1 MMLPRGISFSCRLD
15 QSLLEIRSK
24 IKTSVPS
31 VILRE
36 LDMAYIIQVEE
47 SSKLSSTGIPNQ
59 GIDGSVRKFYN
70 GSARGSSSE

>member
-1 MMLPRGISFSCRLD
+1 MLPRGTSFSCRLD

-31 VILRE
+31 LILRE
-36 LDMAYIIQVEE
+36 LDMAYIIQVVE

-59 GIDGSVRKFYN
+59 GIGGSVKKFNN
-70 GSARGSSSE
+70 GSARGSSGG